1 MKKLLIIAVVLA
13 LVASTCMAGTHSR
26 TISITNRTTNEV
38 DVTDTGRKGN
48 ERNNTITIAPGRTA
62 SLNITVHEPKGSLFP
77 SSLMPHV
84 TTIMVEDDEG
94 SNTIKID
101 EHTTKV
107 IIEDGLELS
116 QE

>member
-1 MKKLLIIAVVLA
+1 MKKLLAVAVLTMIA
-13 LVASTCMAGTHSR
+13 SSCMAGTHSR
-26 TISITNRTTNEV
+26 TISITNRTANEV

-84 TTIMVEDDEG
+84 TTIMVEDDQG
-94 SNTIKID
+94 SNSIKID

-107 IIEDGLELS
+107 IIEEGLELS